1 MPVALICYN
10 YYIEIVK
17 GCDIKVKLI
26 KALSYIHFLFL
37 IISLPTACFASG
49 SMMQQSSSTSQG
61 TIQRH
66 IDISSPW
73 SGAYIYENSKV
84 VGTATVTESFSMD
97 NLPPGPDAGS
107 GSVADTEIGVTGSGS
122 GSSSGSGTGRS
133 TTVLGES
140 IEGQES
146 NSVASK
152 EFAASK
158 KPGWLELF

>member
-1 MPVALICYN
+1 MRRFQW
-10 YYIEIVK
+10 
-17 GCDIKVKLI
+17 
-26 KALSYIHFLFL
+26 LSYILVIVL
-37 IISLPTACFASG
+37 IISLSTVSFASG

-84 VGTATVTESFSMD
+84 VGTATITESFTMD
-97 NLPPGPDAGS
+97 NLPPGSDAGS
-107 GSVADTEIGVTGSGS
+107 SVAADTEISTTGSGS
-122 GSSSGSGTGRS
+122 GSTSGSGTGRS

-146 NSVASK
+146 SSIASK

-158 KPGWLELF
+158 KPGWLDLF